1 MKVFVVLDLNSEYHG
16 YDIFKGVYKSI
27 ADVIN
32 KAVEKYSQC
41 YNVGYVTYTHKDY
54 PEDSDE
60 ISQEFNVRHT
70 HVMIYSK
77 EYGFVSNST
86 FAKAVEDEEEMFLLD
101 RGFGVLE
108 SVVVQEYEI

>member
-1 MKVFVVLDLNSEYHG
+1 MKVFVKLGLNTEYHG
-16 YDIFKGVYKSI
+16 YDIFEGVYKSI
-27 ADVIN
+27 KEIIEGSIDRF
-32 KAVEKYSQC
+32 SPC

-70 HVMIYSK
+70 HVMIYNK
-77 EYGFVSNST
+77 EYGFVSNSA

-108 SVVVQEYEI
+108 SVEIREYEI